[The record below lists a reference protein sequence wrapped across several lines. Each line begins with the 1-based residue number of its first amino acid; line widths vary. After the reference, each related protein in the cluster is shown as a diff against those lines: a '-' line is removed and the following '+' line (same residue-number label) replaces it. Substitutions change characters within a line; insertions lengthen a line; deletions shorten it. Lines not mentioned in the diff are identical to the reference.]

1 MSKAAAPQPQ
11 QAPLVPIDIPVSAL
25 PVPLE
30 PAPTDF
36 LSIFERLARDASV
49 DVDKLERLMQM
60 HERATARVAEETFN
74 GAMSDAQK
82 SMRQIS
88 TDAENPQTR
97 SRYASYSKL
106 DKALRPIYTEHG
118 FALSFNTGDGGP
130 TDYVRVLCYVTHAS
144 GFARTYHVDMP
155 ADGKGAKGNDVMTR
169 THATG
174 AALSY
179 GMRYLLKMIFNVAVG
194 EDDTDGNGAP
204 SVLPAPPKGYED
216 WWQDIQAVAD
226 TGDAALK
233 STWENSR
240 ADYRIYT
247 TKHLGDQW
255 EAIKAKAKK
264 VVVAEPP
271 L

>member
-1 MSKAAAPQPQ
+1 MSKATSPQ
-11 QAPLVPIDIPVSAL
+11 QAPLVPIDLPVSV
-25 PVPLE
+25 VPLSLE
-30 PAPTDF
+30 PHPTDF
-36 LSIFERLARDASV
+36 LSMFERLARDAAV

-60 HERATARVAEETFN
+60 HERAQARMAEEAFN
-74 GAMSDAQK
+74 GAMSTAQK
-82 SMRQIS
+82 GMRQIS
-88 TDAENPQTR
+88 TDAQNPQTQ

-130 TDYVRVLCYVTHAS
+130 ENYVRVLCYVTHAS

-194 EDDTDGNGAP
+194 EDDTDGNAP
-204 SVLPAPPKGYED
+204 GNTGVPPPPKGYED
-216 WWQDIQAVAD
+216 WWKDMQAVAD
-226 TGDAALK
+226 NGRVALK
-233 STWENSR
+233 AAWEASR
-240 ADYRIYT
+240 ADYRVWT
-247 TKHLGDQW
+247 GKHAVEAW
-255 EAIKAKAKK
+255 EALKAKAKQ
-264 VVVAEPP
+264 VAVPEPT